1 MEMASC
7 SLKVRTML
15 IAPSLFFYYLYP
27 LKQSNPNYMKIA
39 IVGTGYVGLVSGACL
54 ADMGAQVS
62 CVDIAPGSDNPM
74 IDVSGRCYKTG
85 NNHLILS
92 TKLIHFRTHSNTRSH
107 ISRFAKVFQRKH
119 YPVLALCHP
128 SISLFRSF
136 SVH

>member
-1 MEMASC
+1 MEMAAC

-62 CVDIAPGSDNPM
+62 CVDIDQQKIDNLNKGIIPIYEPGLEELVKRNVEADRLQFTTSLPAVLDEVEIVFSAVGTPP
-74 IDVSGRCYKTG
+74 
-85 NNHLILS
+85 
-92 TKLIHFRTHSNTRSH
+92 KLF
-107 ISRFAKVFQRKH
+107 
-119 YPVLALCHP
+119 
-128 SISLFRSF
+128 SF
-136 SVH
+136 